1 MNRVLITGGN
11 GFIGRH
17 VVRRFAEGAEVPARA
32 FDVHYGDD
40 FAASFSGIE
49 AVRGDLLDEADLA
62 NALAG
67 VETVAHL
74 ASKHVDHDGSGF
86 ERINVEGTRALCRAA
101 AAAGVAR
108 VIYLSS
114 VGVYGHGAH
123 SGAGES
129 TPVAPDTPFS
139 RSKAAAEQIV
149 LDHARTGD
157 FRGVVLRHRFVYGD
171 GDQAVVPRLIKAAR
185 SYPFWLSG
193 GRARMSLIWA
203 SDLAEILHRLA
214 GPDAVTV
221 DPEDTVT
228 PEGGERNVT
237 PEGGERNIF
246 HVTDGEPISYR
257 RVITA
262 ICEAFDY
269 SPPRFSIPYRLLYA
283 PVRLREL
290 LLGIDP
296 EVAASSVT
304 SIRLKLVAQD
314 NDFSN
319 RKLASLLPDL
329 RYTPFEEGFRR
340 SLDFYSQFR

>member
-1 MNRVLITGGN
+1 MILVTGGS

-17 VVRRFAEGAEVPARA
+17 VVRRLAEASDVPPRA
-32 FDVHYGDD
+32 FDIVFGDD
-40 FAASFSGIE
+40 YAASFPGVD
-49 AVRGDLLDEADLA
+49 AVRGNLLDEADLA
-62 NALAG
+62 RALDG
-67 VETVAHL
+67 VDTVAHL

-86 ERINVEGTRALCRAA
+86 ERINVDGTRALCRAA
-101 AAAGVAR
+101 AAAGVSR

-123 SGAGES
+123 RDADET
-129 TPVAPDTPFS
+129 TPLAPDTPFS
-139 RSKAAAEQIV
+139 RSKAAAEKIV
-149 LDHARTGD
+149 LDHARAGD
-157 FRGVVLRHRFVYGD
+157 FQGVVLRHRFVYGD
-171 GDQAVVPRLIKAAR
+171 GDQAVLPRLIKAAN

-203 SDLAEILHRLA
+203 PDLAEIIHRLA
-214 GPDAVTV
+214 GSDVVIDAEA
-221 DPEDTVT
+221 P
-228 PEGGERNVT
+228 
-237 PEGGERNIF
+237 IY

-257 RVITA
+257 RVITTF
-262 ICEAFDY
+262 CRAFDY
-269 SPPRFSIPYRLLYA
+269 KPPRISIPYRLLYA

-319 RKLASLLPDL
+319 RKLARLLPDL
-329 RYTPFEEGFRR
+329 EPVSFEDGFRQ
-340 SLDFYSQFR
+340 SLDFYSQYR

>member
-1 MNRVLITGGN
+1 MILITGGN

-17 VVRRFAEGAEVPARA
+17 VVRRFAEDSVLPARA

-40 FAASFSGIE
+40 FADSFSGIE
-49 AVRGDLLDEADLA
+49 ALRGNLLDEADLA
-62 NALAG
+62 RALEG

-101 AAAGVAR
+101 AAAGVSR

-114 VGVYGHGAH
+114 VGVYGHGVHRDA
-123 SGAGES
+123 EET
-129 TPVAPDTPFS
+129 TPLAPDTPFS
-139 RSKAAAEQIV
+139 RSKAAAERIV
-149 LDHARTGD
+149 LDHARAGD
-157 FRGVVLRHRFVYGD
+157 FRGAVLRHRFVYGD
-171 GDQAVVPRLIKAAR
+171 GDQAVLPRLIKAAR

-193 GRARMSLIWA
+193 GKARMSLIWA
-203 SDLAEILHRLA
+203 GDLAEILHRLA
-214 GPDAVTV
+214 GPDAAAV
-221 DPEDTVT
+221 DPEDPVY
-228 PEGGERNVT
+228 
-237 PEGGERNIF
+237 
-246 HVTDGEPISYR
+246 HVTDGQPISYR
-257 RVITA
+257 RVITTF
-262 ICEAFDY
+262 CGAFDY
-269 SPPRFSIPYRLLYA
+269 TPPRFSVPYRLLYA

-319 RKLASLLPDL
+319 RKLARLLPDL
-329 RYTPFEEGFRR
+329 HYTPFEEGFRR
-340 SLDFYSQFR
+340 SLDFYSQYR

>member
-1 MNRVLITGGN
+1 MILVTGGG

-17 VVRRFAEGAEVPARA
+17 VVRRLADAGEPARA
-32 FDVHYGDD
+32 FDVRFSDD
-40 FAASFSGIE
+40 FGESFGGVE
-49 AVRGDLLDEADLA
+49 AVCGDLLDEADLA
-62 NALAG
+62 SALDG

-86 ERINVEGTRALCRAA
+86 ERINVEGTRVLCRAA
-101 AAAGVAR
+101 AAAGVSR

-123 SGAGES
+123 TEADET
-129 TPVAPDTPFS
+129 TPLAPDTPFS
-139 RSKAAAEQIV
+139 RSKAAAEREV
-149 LDHARTGD
+149 LERSRAGD
-157 FRGVVLRHRFVYGD
+157 FQGIVLRHRFVYGD
-171 GDQAVVPRLIKAAR
+171 GDQAVMPRLIKAAR

-203 SDLAEILHRLA
+203 RDLAEIIRRLA
-214 GPDAVTV
+214 GPDAAAV
-221 DPEDTVT
+221 DPKDPVY
-228 PEGGERNVT
+228 
-237 PEGGERNIF
+237 

-257 RVITA
+257 RVITT
-262 ICEAFDY
+262 ICKAFDY
-269 SPPRFSIPYRLLYA
+269 SPPRFSVPYRLLYA

-319 RKLASLLPDL
+319 RRLMRLLPDL
-329 RYTPFEEGFRR
+329 TFTPFEQGFEH
-340 SLDFYSQFR
+340 SLDFYSQYR

>member
-1 MNRVLITGGN
+1 MILITGGN

-17 VVRRFAEGAEVPARA
+17 VVRRLAESGDPARA
-32 FDVHYGDD
+32 FDVHFSDD
-40 FAASFSGIE
+40 FSEMFEGVG
-49 AVRGDLLDEADLA
+49 AVRGDLLEEADLA
-62 NALAG
+62 PALEG
-67 VETVAHL
+67 VDTVAHL

-86 ERINVEGTRALCRAA
+86 ERINVDGTRALCRAA

-123 SGAGES
+123 SEAGES
-129 TPVAPDTPFS
+129 TPLAPDTPFS
-139 RSKAAAEQIV
+139 RSKATAEKIV
-149 LDHARTGD
+149 LDHARAGD
-157 FRGVVLRHRFVYGD
+157 FRAVVLRHRFVYGD
-171 GDQAVVPRLIKAAR
+171 GDRAVFPRLIKAAN
-185 SYPFWLSG
+185 SYPFWISG

-203 SDLAEILHRLA
+203 PDLAEIIRRLA
-214 GPDAVTV
+214 GPDVAAV
-221 DPEDTVT
+221 DPEDPVY
-228 PEGGERNVT
+228 
-237 PEGGERNIF
+237 
-246 HVTDGEPISYR
+246 HVTDGQPISYR
-257 RVITA
+257 RVITT
-262 ICEAFDY
+262 ICRAFDY
-269 SPPRFSIPYRLLYA
+269 TPPRFSVPYRLLYA

-319 RKLASLLPDL
+319 RKLTRLLPDL
-329 RYTPFEEGFRR
+329 AFTSFEEGFAR

>member
-1 MNRVLITGGN
+1 MILITGGN

-17 VVRRFAEGAEVPARA
+17 VVRRLAADSGPPARA
-32 FDVHYGDD
+32 LDVRFDDD
-40 FAASFSGIE
+40 FAESFPGVD
-49 AVRGDLLDEADLA
+49 AARGDLLDAADLA
-62 NALAG
+62 RALEG
-67 VETVAHL
+67 VDTVAHL
-74 ASKHVDHDGSGF
+74 ASKHVDHDGTGF
-86 ERINVEGTRALCRAA
+86 ERINVDGTRALCRAA

-123 SGAGES
+123 TDAPES

-139 RSKAAAEQIV
+139 RSKAAAERIV
-149 LDHARTGD
+149 LEHARAGD
-157 FRGVVLRHRFVYGD
+157 FQGIVLRHRFVYGD
-171 GDQAVVPRLIKAAR
+171 GDQAVIPRLIKAAK

-203 SDLAEILHRLA
+203 PDLAEIIRRLA
-214 GPDAVTV
+214 GPDAAAV
-221 DPEDTVT
+221 DPEDPVY
-228 PEGGERNVT
+228 
-237 PEGGERNIF
+237 

-257 RVITA
+257 RVITTL
-262 ICEAFDY
+262 CESFGY
-269 SPPRFSIPYRLLYA
+269 RPPRFSVPYRLLYA

-319 RKLASLLPDL
+319 RKLARLLPDL
-329 RYTPFEEGFRR
+329 EFTAFEQAFSR
-340 SLDFYSQFR
+340 SLDFYSRYR

>member
-1 MNRVLITGGN
+1 MNRILITGGN
-11 GFIGRH
+11 GFVGRH
-17 VVRRFAEGAEVPARA
+17 VVRRFAGDPARA

-40 FAASFSGIE
+40 FAASFPKVE
-49 AVRGDLLDEADLA
+49 AVRGNLLDEADLA
-62 NALAG
+62 GALEG

-86 ERINVEGTRALCRAA
+86 ERINVDGTRALCRAA
-101 AAAGVAR
+101 VSAGVSQ

-114 VGVYGHGAH
+114 VGIYGHGAH
-123 SGAGES
+123 SGAAET
-129 TPVAPDTPFS
+129 TPLAPDTPFS

-149 LDHARTGD
+149 LDHARAGD
-157 FRGVVLRHRFVYGD
+157 FRAVVLRHRFVYGE

-203 SDLAEILHRLA
+203 PDLAEIIHRLA
-214 GPDAVTV
+214 GADAVAV
-221 DPEDTVT
+221 DAEDRVP
-228 PEGGERNVT
+228 PEGGEW
-237 PEGGERNIF
+237 NIF
-246 HVTDGEPISYR
+246 HVTDGQPVSYR
-257 RVITA
+257 RVITT

-269 SPPRFSIPYRLLYA
+269 RPPRISVPYRLLYA

-319 RKLASLLPDL
+319 RRLAGLLPDL
-329 RYTPFEEGFRR
+329 KYTSFEEGFRR
-340 SLDFYSQFR
+340 SLDFYSQYR

>member
-1 MNRVLITGGN
+1 MILVTGGN

-17 VVRRFAEGAEVPARA
+17 VVRRLAADGAVRA
-32 FDVHYGDD
+32 FDVRFGDD
-40 FAASFSGIE
+40 FGTSFPEAE
-49 AVRGDLLDEADLA
+49 AVRGNLLDEADLA
-62 NALAG
+62 TALEG
-67 VETVAHL
+67 VDTVAHL

-86 ERINVEGTRALCRAA
+86 ERINVDGTRALCRAA
-101 AAAGVAR
+101 AAAGASK
-108 VIYLSS
+108 VIYRSS

-123 SGAGES
+123 SDAGED

-139 RSKAAAEQIV
+139 RSKATAESIV
-149 LDHARTGD
+149 LDHARAGD
-157 FRGVVLRHRFVYGD
+157 FRAVVLRHRFVYGD
-171 GDQAVVPRLIKAAR
+171 GDQAVLPRLIKAAR

-203 SDLAEILHRLA
+203 PDLAAIIHRLA
-214 GPDAVTV
+214 GVDAAAV
-221 DPEDTVT
+221 DAEDRVT
-228 PEGGERNVT
+228 PEGCERNIS
-237 PEGGERNIF
+237 PEGCERNIF
-246 HVTDGEPISYR
+246 HVTDGRPISYR
-257 RVITA
+257 RVITT
-262 ICEAFDY
+262 ICQAFDY
-269 SPPRFSIPYRLLYA
+269 RPPRFSVPYRLLYA

-319 RKLASLLPDL
+319 RKLARLLPDL
-329 RYTPFEEGFRR
+329 RYTPFEDGFKR